1 MKKTIAISLVTIC
14 ILVLTACNG
23 GKAVGTIH
31 GAENDYILYNDVT
44 YVLDTSQNFSN
55 NDRGE
60 YLGKVT
66 NDKITM
72 KIYTIKGDN
81 NLDYIYALWDWEGNI
96 YVKENREKDMAN
108 N

>member
-1 MKKTIAISLVTIC
+1 MKKKIITGCCILLS
-14 ILVLTACNG
+14 ILVLTACNSE
-23 GKAVGTIH
+23 KAVGTIH
-31 GAENDYILYNDVT
+31 GPENDYILYNDVT
-44 YVLDTSQNFSN
+44 YVMDTTHNFSN

-81 NLDYIYALWDWEGNI
+81 NLDYLYALWDWEGEM
-96 YVKENREKDMAN
+96 YVRQDLVDELKN
-108 N
+108 